1 MATQESTFSLSS
13 VLSALPYVSALLM
26 SCNVLFLAETWLSE
40 SEQNTMMHMLDNGS
54 DDLFCIQSFAMEL
67 PPGAG
72 AGRRHGGVALI
83 CKRQSGLTFREISCD
98 DARLCGVTVCNVNT
112 PVVTILGYDM
122 PYWDCSVQTV
132 DNYAELVGKLD
143 ALIATHRTS
152 APVALIGDFNCALP
166 RVPVIQRPASWV
178 QLRGFSPLSGHMQSL
193 LDDHDLIVA
202 EFYLTPIVYFFN
214 SCRSFKAL

>member
-1 MATQESTFSLSS
+1 MGTFKIGAYNCEGF
-13 VLSALPYVSALLM
+13 LSALPYVSALFM

-98 DARLCGVTVCNVNT
+98 DARLCGVTLCNVNT
-112 PVVTILGYDM
+112 PVVTILGCY
-122 PYWDCSVQTV
+122 YER
-132 DNYAELVGKLD
+132 A
-143 ALIATHRTS
+143 RS
-152 APVALIGDFNCALP
+152 AK
-166 RVPVIQRPASWV
+166 RVSTDIHQKSEYERPAG
-178 QLRGFSPLSGHMQSL
+178 RGHAFERLISL
-193 LDDHDLIVA
+193 
-202 EFYLTPIVYFFN
+202 EP
-214 SCRSFKAL
+214 